1 MRIIV
6 HIWSVSCNET
16 VLENYAFLVYVYY
29 THPGYQISICDKN
42 RAYYIRIF
50 MVSDLSNSRP
60 TNFCCQL
67 LRCLVSIVSWCT
79 RSVHVMNDRVHG
91 RVRVMDGPCTW
102 PVHSRVHSLY
112 MAVDGRIHRPQTRP
126 CTGYTTVYTVVY
138 LYTAVFTESVHGCS
152 RPCTRPVH
160 GRVHGP

>member
-67 LRCLVSIVSWCT
+67 LRRLVCTVSWCT
-79 RSVHVMNDRVHG
+79 RSIHAINDRVHGRKHG
-91 RVRVMDGPCTW
+91 RVRVMDGPCTR
-102 PVHSRVHSLY
+102 PVHGRVHSLY
-112 MAVDGRIHRPQTRP
+112 MAVDGRIHGQQTRP
-126 CTGYTTVYTVVY
+126 CTE
-138 LYTAVFTESVHGCS
+138 YTAVFAARVQG
-152 RPCTRPVH
+152 RPCTGYMTRAVY
-160 GRVHGP
+160 RLCT